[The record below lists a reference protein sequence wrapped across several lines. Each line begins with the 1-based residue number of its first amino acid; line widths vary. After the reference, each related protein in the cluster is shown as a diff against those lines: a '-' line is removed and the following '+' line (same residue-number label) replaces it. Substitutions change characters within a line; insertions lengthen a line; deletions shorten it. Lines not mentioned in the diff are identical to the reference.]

1 MNVSEY
7 MKLFDA
13 LDEKDRL
20 LVERLCEELV
30 DLEKQMAEY
39 KKYPF
44 ISVNPRNPAFQKKTP
59 AAALYKDALSSYM
72 NGVRILSSFLHRVDE
87 SAENELMRK
96 LDEFV
101 KD

>member
-39 KKYPF
+39 KDLFPNMSDKE
-44 ISVNPRNPAFQKKTP
+44 II
-59 AAALYKDALSSYM
+59 ALYKQT
-72 NGVRILSSFLHRVDE
+72 I
-87 SAENELMRK
+87 K
-96 LDEFV
+96 
-101 KD
+101 K